1 MSDMTFGRRGPIDH
15 SVAPPFSLTRGGPTH
30 RLGVAL
36 ARAHWVRMSCV
47 AIAVTWVPI
56 IVLSIVEWRAT
67 GKLPSLVVSYS
78 LHAKLLV
85 AIPVLFAAE
94 PVLHMRTCRCVDRI
108 VDERWVEPLSEVLAL
123 TTAAERRRDSTFAEV
138 LLLGLAVMTSQALLW
153 GLLQPLGVERGR
165 GLANTTAAAVWNGAV
180 ALSVYQFLLYRWLW
194 RWVIWSRLLWG
205 LSHLKVRALATH
217 PDKQGGLGFLAESS
231 AGFAVVIF
239 AISAVQ
245 ASVWADKVSFAH
257 ASVMS
262 FKSEIAAL
270 LALVFVLALGPLAF
284 FVRPLW
290 LARFQAV
297 REYGRLAADHA
308 RLFHAR
314 WVERGERE
322 GLLGSPDVSSLADMG
337 TSYDVIR
344 LMRPFPFSLYTILII
359 VLAVLVPM
367 IPLAL
372 MEVPLVE
379 LLGKL
384 SGVAMGGLPH

>member
-1 MSDMTFGRRGPIDH
+1 M
-15 SVAPPFSLTRGGPTH
+15 H
-30 RLGVAL
+30 RLGMAL
-36 ARAHWVRMSCV
+36 ARASWPRMAFF

-67 GKLPSLVVSYS
+67 GKLPALVVSYS

-85 AIPVLFAAE
+85 AIPVMFAAE
-94 PVLHMRTCRCVDRI
+94 PVLHMRTCRCIDRI
-108 VDERWVEPLSEVLAL
+108 VDERWVEPLPEVLAL
-123 TTAAERRRDSTFAEV
+123 TTAAERRRDSTTAEV
-138 LLLGLAVMTSQALLW
+138 LLLALAVVTSQALLW
-153 GLLQPLGVERGR
+153 GLLQPLGVDRGR

-194 RWVIWSRLLWG
+194 RWAIWSRLLWG
-205 LSHLKVRALATH
+205 LSRLKLRALPTH
-217 PDKQGGLGFLAESS
+217 PDKQGGLGFLAETS

-239 AISAVQ
+239 AVSAVQ
-245 ASVWADKVSFAH
+245 ASVWADKVSFANV
-257 ASVMS
+257 SVMS
-262 FKSEIAAL
+262 FKPEIAVL
-270 LALVFVLALGPLAF
+270 LAAAFLVTLGPLVF

-308 RLFHAR
+308 RMFHAR
-314 WVERGERE
+314 WVQRGERE

-337 TSYDVIR
+337 TSYDFVR
-344 LMRPFPFSLYTILII
+344 VMRPFPLSLYTILII
-359 VLAVLVPM
+359 ALAVLVPM

-379 LLGKL
+379 LLRKL

>member
-1 MSDMTFGRRGPIDH
+1 M
-15 SVAPPFSLTRGGPTH
+15 H

-36 ARAHWVRMSCV
+36 ARASWSRMAFL
-47 AIAVTWVPI
+47 AIAVTWAPI
-56 IVLSIVEWRAT
+56 IVLSIVEWRTT
-67 GKLPSLVVSYS
+67 GRLPLLVVSYS

-94 PVLHMRTCRCVDRI
+94 PVLHMRTCRCIDRI
-108 VDERWVEPLSEVLAL
+108 VDERWVEPLPQVLAL
-123 TTAAERRRDSTFAEV
+123 TTAAERRRDSTLAEV
-138 LLLGLAVMTSQALLW
+138 VLLALAVVTSQSLLW

-180 ALSVYQFLLYRWLW
+180 ALTVYQFLLYRWLW
-194 RWVIWSRLLWG
+194 RWLIWSRVLWG
-205 LSHLKVRALATH
+205 LSRLKVRALATH
-217 PDKQGGLGFLAESS
+217 PDKQGGLGFLAETS

-239 AISAVQ
+239 AVSAVQ
-245 ASVWADKVSFAH
+245 ASVWADKVKFDH

-262 FKSEIAAL
+262 FKAEVVVL
-270 LALVFVLALGPLAF
+270 LVAMFLVAMGPLF
-284 FVRPLW
+284 LFVRPLW

-308 RLFHAR
+308 RMFHAR
-314 WVERGERE
+314 WVQRGERE
-322 GLLGSPDVSSLADMG
+322 GLLGSPDVSSLADIG
-337 TSYDVIR
+337 TAYEVIR
-344 LMRPFPFSLYTILII
+344 VMRPFPFSLYTVVII
-359 VLAVLVPM
+359 ALAVLVPM

-379 LLGKL
+379 LLRKL

>member
-1 MSDMTFGRRGPIDH
+1 MTFCRRGPIDH

-314 WVERGERE
+314 WVQRGERE